1 MTRFDLIRD
10 EFSGVCGAI
19 NLWID
24 GTTIFFIDVDSDRV
38 EGYRSVTASCG
49 CCPETID
56 WESELSYELEY
67 MGDMDFQDLIDELR
81 KLK

>member
-1 MTRFDLIRD
+1 MKFQEIKDKFKGI
-10 EFSGVCGAI
+10 SGSI
-19 NLWID
+19 NLYID

-49 CCPETID
+49 CCSETID

-67 MGDMDFQDLIDELR
+67 MEDDDYKELIEELE

>member
-10 EFSGVCGAI
+10 EFSGVCGAVK
-19 NLWID
+19 LYID
-24 GTTIFFIDVDSDRV
+24 GTTIFFIDVDTDRV
-38 EGYRSVTASCG
+38 EGCRSVTASCG
-49 CCPETID
+49 CCSETID

-67 MGDMDFQDLIDELR
+67 MDDIDYQDLVEELR

>member
-1 MTRFDLIRD
+1 MKFQEIKDKFKGI
-10 EFSGVCGAI
+10 SGSI
-19 NLWID
+19 NLYID
-24 GTTIFFIDVDSDRV
+24 GTNFNFIDVDSDRV
-38 EGYRSVTASCG
+38 EGYISETASCG

-67 MGDMDFQDLIDELR
+67 MEDDDYKELIEELE